1 MRLRRV
7 LVPLFG
13 SALAALMAATA
24 NAGPPTPLCQR
35 ELDTSYASLNDSGN
49 AALRAGPAKSDDACA
64 AYRTYFVNVVRA
76 RAVTAQCVSGSERD
90 QQLNKLDIVAE
101 QANAAIADRCH

>member
-24 NAGPPTPLCQR
+24 SAGPPTPLCQR
-35 ELDTSYASLNDSGN
+35 ELDTSYASLNGN

-90 QQLNKLDIVAE
+90 RQLSKLDIAAE